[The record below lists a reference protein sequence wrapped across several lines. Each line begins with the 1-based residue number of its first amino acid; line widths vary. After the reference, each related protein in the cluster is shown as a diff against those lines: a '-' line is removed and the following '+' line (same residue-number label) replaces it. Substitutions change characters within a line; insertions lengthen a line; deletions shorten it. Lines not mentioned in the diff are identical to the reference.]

1 MIRRM
6 LAILLILLGACLFLY
21 PTINDR
27 YESYQQHQ
35 ILQQWQ
41 ENMQAMD
48 QLIGEET
55 EQLRAVGVWNTTSVG
70 GDVISSS
77 DVNVMVSEPLVSES
91 AKPPSV
97 SDTAV
102 KVMATAKPPSAKPKN
117 MEGVLSIDKIDLK
130 LPILSGATMDNM
142 KVAVASIA
150 NTGKAGAIGNY
161 AIAGHRNLTYGK
173 NFNRLD
179 EVVPGDLIEVDT
191 GSQKFVYSVAEKLY
205 VLPTDVWVLQSK
217 GSNREIT
224 LITCDPMVDPTH
236 RLIVK
241 GKLVE

>member
-6 LAILLILLGACLFLY
+6 FAILLILLGVCLFLY

-35 ILQQWQ
+35 ILKQWQ
-41 ENMQAMD
+41 DNMQAMD
-48 QLIGEET
+48 QLPGEENEEVLAAGVSKAT
-55 EQLRAVGVWNTTSVG
+55 PVGADVTSSPDASVWIN
-70 GDVISSS
+70 
-77 DVNVMVSEPLVSES
+77 EPVVSES
-91 AKPPSV
+91 AKPTSV
-97 SDTAV
+97 SDTVV
-102 KVMATAKPPSAKPKN
+102 KVVATAKPPPAKPKN
-117 MEGVLSIDKIDLK
+117 MEGILSIDKIDLK

-142 KVAVASIA
+142 KIAVASIA

-191 GSQKFVYSVAEKLY
+191 GSNKFVYRVEEKLY

-217 GSNREIT
+217 DSNREIT

>member
-1 MIRRM
+1 M
-6 LAILLILLGACLFLY
+6 LILLGVCLFLY

-35 ILQQWQ
+35 ILKQWQ
-41 ENMQAMD
+41 DNMQGMD
-48 QLIGEET
+48 QLIGEEN
-55 EQLRAVGVWNTTSVG
+55 EEVLAAGVSNSPVG
-70 GDVISSS
+70 GDVTSSADAS
-77 DVNVMVSEPLVSES
+77 VLPNEPLVSES
-91 AKPPSV
+91 AKPTSM
-97 SDTAV
+97 SDTVV
-102 KVMATAKPPSAKPKN
+102 KVAATAKPPPAKLKN
-117 MEGVLSIDKIDLK
+117 MEGVLTIDKIDLK

-142 KVAVASIA
+142 KIAVASIA

-179 EVVPGDLIEVDT
+179 EVVPGDVIEVDT
-191 GSQKFVYSVAEKLY
+191 GSSKFVYRVEEKLY

-217 GSNREIT
+217 DSNREIT

>member
-1 MIRRM
+1 MIRR
-6 LAILLILLGACLFLY
+6 LFALLLILLGVGLFLY
-21 PTINDR
+21 PTMNDR

-35 ILQQWQ
+35 ILKQWQ
-41 ENMQAMD
+41 DNMQAMD
-48 QLIGEET
+48 QVTGEEK
-55 EQLRAVGVWNTTSVG
+55 EEVYVAGVLNTTWVG
-70 GDVISSS
+70 GDVTSSS
-77 DVNVMVSEPLVSES
+77 EASVMVSEPLVSES
-91 AKPPSV
+91 SKPPSV
-97 SDTAV
+97 SDTGV
-102 KVMATAKPPSAKPKN
+102 KVMATSKPPPAKPKN
-117 MEGVLSIDKIDLK
+117 MEGVLSIDKIELK

-142 KVAVASIA
+142 KIAVASIA

-179 EVVPGDLIEVDT
+179 EVVTGDLIEVDT
-191 GSQKFVYSVAEKLY
+191 GSRKFVYRVEEKLY
-205 VLPTDVWVLQSK
+205 VLPTDVWVLQGK
-217 GSNREIT
+217 GNNREIT

>member
-1 MIRRM
+1 MIRRWFA
-6 LAILLILLGACLFLY
+6 LLLILLGVGLFLY
-21 PTINDR
+21 PTMNDR

-41 ENMQAMD
+41 DNMQAMD
-48 QLIGEET
+48 QLSGEEN
-55 EQLRAVGVWNTTSVG
+55 EELHSVGVLNATPVG
-70 GDVISSS
+70 S
-77 DVNVMVSEPLVSES
+77 DVTSTPNASASAVES
-91 AKPPSV
+91 LMSV
-97 SDTAV
+97 STKPASGSDAPV
-102 KVMATAKPPSAKPKN
+102 NVIATAKPPPAKPKN

-142 KVAVASIA
+142 KIAVASIA

-179 EVVPGDLIEVDT
+179 EVDPGDVIEVDT
-191 GSQKFVYSVAEKLY
+191 GSRKFVYRVEEKLY
-205 VLPTDVWVLQSK
+205 VLPTDVWVLQSS

>member
-6 LAILLILLGACLFLY
+6 FAILLILLGVCLFLY

-27 YESYQQHQ
+27 YESYQQHR
-35 ILQQWQ
+35 ILKQWQ
-41 ENMQAMD
+41 DNMQAMD
-48 QLIGEET
+48 QLPREENEEVLAAGVSNAT
-55 EQLRAVGVWNTTSVG
+55 PVGADVTSSADASVLINEQ
-70 GDVISSS
+70 
-77 DVNVMVSEPLVSES
+77 LVSES
-91 AKPPSV
+91 AKLTSV
-97 SDTAV
+97 SDTVV
-102 KVMATAKPPSAKPKN
+102 KVAATAKPPPAKPKN

-130 LPILSGATMDNM
+130 LPILSGSTMDNM
-142 KVAVASIA
+142 KIAVASIA
-150 NTGKAGAIGNY
+150 NTGKAGAVGNY
-161 AIAGHRNLTYGK
+161 AIAGHRNLAYGK

-179 EVVPGDLIEVDT
+179 EVVPGDLIEVET
-191 GSQKFVYSVAEKLY
+191 GSNNFVYRVDEKLY

-217 GSNREIT
+217 DSNREIT